1 MKKVS
6 VRGVLFLM
14 LVLWFLIALALL
26 RPEIEEVRKEC
37 RVVADAK
44 GYDGEIQ
51 IYNYTCRVE
60 YNGEFIDL
68 ESAKDLTP

>member
-1 MKKVS
+1 MKSKLI
-6 VRGVLFLM
+6 LFL
-14 LVLWFLIALALL
+14 LFILWFLIAWACLQSAVVDF
-26 RPEIEEVRKEC
+26 RSRC
-37 RVVADAK
+37 QAVADAK

>member
-1 MKKVS
+1 MKGKIILLL
-6 VRGVLFLM
+6 LFI
-14 LVLWFLIALALL
+14 LWFLIAWACLQSAVLDF
-26 RPEIEEVRKEC
+26 RSQCQAI
-37 RVVADAK
+37 ADAK

-68 ESAKDLTP
+68 KSAEDLTP